1 MLKLGSPVIDPE
13 GNTGT
18 VERNSRK
25 TDVHMVRCH
34 EPLPGLLATRERR
47 QRLAAAGP
55 DQPMLV

>member
-25 TDVHMVRCH
+25 TDVHMVRIHDRWFIASECK
-34 EPLPGLLATRERR
+34 
-47 QRLAAAGP
+47 AG
-55 DQPMLV
+55 